1 MAFDEPLAARIR
13 AWLAGAPGLS
23 ERKMF
28 GGIAFMVNG
37 NMCAGVIREDL
48 MARVGA
54 PYYDAALQRPGARLM
69 DFAGRP
75 MKGMVYV
82 GPEAVATEE
91 DLASW
96 LQPCLD
102 FALSLQPK

>member
-1 MAFDEPLAARIR
+1 MAYDETLAARIR
-13 AWLAGAPGLS
+13 AWLAGAPGFS

-37 NMCAGVIREDL
+37 NMCAGVIRDEL

-54 PYYDAALQRPGARLM
+54 PNFDAALQRPGARLM

-82 GPEAVATEE
+82 EPQAIAGDEA
-91 DLASW
+91 LASW
-96 LQPCLD
+96 LQQCLD
-102 FALSLQPK
+102 FTLTLKAK